1 MIYLFILGSIFA
13 LTALVFPA
21 IGIVSL
27 CAILPAGLIGSGS
40 GKMGNVVLSK
50 WKSIKTVRAYQPIVR
65 QNETTPLLTQ
75 RSRFR
80 IFQHVASAC
89 IAAINIGFQKFTS
102 NMSAYNY
109 FIKQNIMNAMT
120 GSYPSWTV
128 DFSKL
133 KFSSGTLEGVDDPA
147 NSAHTVSQWEVEWT
161 DNSGIGAALA
171 TDKVYLLLVKD
182 GSELTGGV
190 KLCSP
195 VNRSVGISVTTLPAA
210 WAGQTL
216 SQYLII
222 VSLDGQRVS
231 DSQYVGSVEEGI

>member
-1 MIYLFILGSIFA
+1 
-13 LTALVFPA
+13 
-21 IGIVSL
+21 
-27 CAILPAGLIGSGS
+27 
-40 GKMGNVVLSK
+40 
-50 WKSIKTVRAYQPIVR
+50 
-65 QNETTPLLTQ
+65 
-75 RSRFR
+75 
-80 IFQHVASAC
+80 
-89 IAAINIGFQKFTS
+89 
-102 NMSAYNY
+102 
-109 FIKQNIMNAMT
+109 MNAMT
-120 GSYPSWTV
+120 GSYPRGTV
-128 DFSKL
+128 DFSKSEVL
-133 KFSSGTLEGVDDPA
+133 SSGTLEGVDDPA

-231 DSQYVGSVEEGI
+231 IRSTWVLWRKESKKSFSLVLLFNNRLDPLFLAGYSFSL